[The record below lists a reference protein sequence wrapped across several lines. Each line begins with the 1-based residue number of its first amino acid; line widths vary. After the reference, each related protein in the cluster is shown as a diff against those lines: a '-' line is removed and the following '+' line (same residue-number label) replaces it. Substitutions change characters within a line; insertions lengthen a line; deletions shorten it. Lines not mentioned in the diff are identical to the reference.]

1 MLIRLLSLFYNQI
14 YWLKE
19 TQALHLKCANFYVEV
34 TMAISTQLDS
44 YLTKHC
50 IPYQVIEHK
59 HSENSIDTA
68 RTANIPLSQMA
79 KAVILKDHE
88 DRKLMAVLPAKNK
101 ISISAIND
109 NLKGSYQLLKENE
122 INQMFSDCELGAIP
136 PVGDAFN
143 MHMICDEM
151 LDQLDYIYIEAGDHQ
166 TLLRISHKDY
176 EIISS
181 KSLHLR
187 FSSEL
192 IH

>member
-1 MLIRLLSLFYNQI
+1 M
-14 YWLKE
+14 
-19 TQALHLKCANFYVEV
+19 T
-34 TMAISTQLDS
+34 ISTRLDS
-44 YLTKHC
+44 YLTDHN
-50 IPYQVIEHK
+50 IPYQVIEHE
-59 HSENSIDTA
+59 HSASSIGSA
-68 RTANIPLSQMA
+68 ILAQIPLNQIA

-109 NLKGSYQLLKENE
+109 NLMGNYKLLKEQE
-122 INQMFSDCELGAIP
+122 VYQMFKDCEHGAVP

-151 LDQLDYIYIEAGDHQ
+151 LDTLDYVYIEAGDHRN
-166 TLLRISHKDY
+166 LLRIKHEDY
-176 EIISS
+176 AVISENC
-181 KSLHLR
+181 KHLR

>member
-1 MLIRLLSLFYNQI
+1 
-14 YWLKE
+14 
-19 TQALHLKCANFYVEV
+19 
-34 TMAISTQLDS
+34 MAISIQLDS
-44 YLTKHC
+44 YLTEHC
-50 IPYQVIEHK
+50 IPYQTIEHE
-59 HSENSIDTA
+59 HSASSLGSAITA
-68 RTANIPLSQMA
+68 KVPLNQIA

-109 NLKGSYQLLKENE
+109 NLRGSYKLLKEQE
-122 INQMFSDCELGAIP
+122 INQMFKDCEHGAIP

-143 MHMICDEM
+143 IHMICDEM
-151 LDQLDYIYIEAGDHQ
+151 LDNLDHVYIEAGDHR

-176 EIISS
+176 ETISA
-181 KSLHLR
+181 KSFHLR

>member
-1 MLIRLLSLFYNQI
+1 
-14 YWLKE
+14 
-19 TQALHLKCANFYVEV
+19 VEV

-44 YLTKHC
+44 YLTEHC
-50 IPYQVIEHK
+50 IPYQVIVHEH
-59 HSENSIDTA
+59 SASSIGSA
-68 RTANIPLSQMA
+68 IMANIPLNQIA

-101 ISISAIND
+101 ISFSAIND
-109 NLKGSYQLLKENE
+109 NLRGSYKLLKEQEVNR
-122 INQMFSDCELGAIP
+122 MFSDCEHGAIP

-151 LDQLDYIYIEAGDHQ
+151 LDQLEYVYIEAGDHR

-176 EIISS
+176 ETIAAKS
-181 KSLHLR
+181 KHLR
-187 FSSEL
+187 FSSEV

>member
-1 MLIRLLSLFYNQI
+1 
-14 YWLKE
+14 
-19 TQALHLKCANFYVEV
+19 
-34 TMAISTQLDS
+34 MAISSQLDS
-44 YLTKHC
+44 YLTEHC
-50 IPYQVIEHK
+50 IPYKVIEHK
-59 HSENSIDTA
+59 HSASSIGSAT
-68 RTANIPLSQMA
+68 TANIPLNQVA

-101 ISISAIND
+101 ISMSAINE
-109 NLKGSYQLLKENE
+109 NLRGSYQLLKEKE
-122 INQMFSDCELGAIP
+122 INQMFSDCEHGAIP

-151 LDQLDYIYIEAGDHQ
+151 LDNLDYVYIEAGDHR

-176 EIISS
+176 EMISA